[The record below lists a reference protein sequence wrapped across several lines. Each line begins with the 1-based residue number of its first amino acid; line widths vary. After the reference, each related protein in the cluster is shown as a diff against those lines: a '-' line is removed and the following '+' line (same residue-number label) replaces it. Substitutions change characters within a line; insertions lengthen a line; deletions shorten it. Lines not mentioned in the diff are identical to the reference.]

1 MDYRPPVEDFP
12 LLNRHKSI
20 VYLDN
25 AATTQKPQTVLDAI
39 QDYYTTKNA
48 NVHRGVHTLSSQ
60 ATHAFEHARLTLAE
74 FIHASAPEEIIWT
87 SGTTESINLVA
98 QSFAMSV
105 LDSDSKVVI
114 SEMEHHSNIVPW
126 QLLCERVGAQLCA
139 VPVLPNGTLDLPKY
153 EDLLAQN
160 TSIVAFTHVS
170 NVTGV
175 VNPVQK
181 LTAMAHEAG
190 AVVVID
196 GAQAVPHLAV
206 DVQSIDCDFYAF
218 SGHKMYGPT
227 GIGVLYGR
235 QTLLDRAPPWQGGG
249 EMIKEVQ
256 ITGSTYQKSPHRF
269 EAGTPHIEGVIGLA
283 AAIDYLNEQ
292 RKLGLQQY
300 EQRLFREANEAL
312 VEIDGLSMVSS
323 VKNRLGSLSFLVDGV
338 HPHDLGTLLT
348 EQNIALRTGH
358 HCAMPL
364 MEALSIPGTVRP
376 SVGLYNTMED
386 IEKLVAA
393 IRSACRILRAK

>member
-12 LLNRHKSI
+12 LLDRHKSI

-48 NVHRGVHTLSSQ
+48 NVHRGVHALSSQ
-60 ATHAFEHARLTLAE
+60 ATLSFEHARSTVAE

-114 SEMEHHSNIVPW
+114 TEMEHHSNIVPW
-126 QLLCERVGAQLCA
+126 QLVCERVGAQLCA

-175 VNPVQK
+175 VNPVEK

-196 GAQAVPHLAV
+196 GAQAVPHLDV
-206 DVQSIDCDFYAF
+206 DVQVIDCDFYAF

-235 QTLLDRAPPWQGGG
+235 KTLLDRAPPWQGGG

-256 ITGSTYQKSPHRF
+256 ITGSTYQESPHRF
-269 EAGTPHIEGVIGLA
+269 EAGTPHIEGVLGLA
-283 AAIDYLNEQ
+283 AAIEYLTEQ

-300 EQRLFREANEAL
+300 EQQLFREANEAL
-312 VEIDGLSMVSS
+312 VEINGLSMVSS
-323 VKNRLGSLSFLVDGV
+323 VKNRLGSLSFLIDGV

-376 SVGLYNTMED
+376 SVGLYNTKED

-393 IRSACRILRAK
+393 IKSACRILRR

>member
-12 LLNRHKSI
+12 LLDRHKSI

-39 QDYYTTKNA
+39 QDFYETKNA
-48 NVHRGVHTLSSQ
+48 NVHRGVHALSSQ
-60 ATHAFEHARLTLAE
+60 ATLSFEHARSTVAE

-114 SEMEHHSNIVPW
+114 TEMEHHSNIVPW
-126 QLLCERVGAQLCA
+126 QLVCERVGAQLCA
-139 VPVLPNGTLDLPKY
+139 VPVLSNGTLDLPKY

-175 VNPVQK
+175 VNPVEK

-196 GAQAVPHLAV
+196 GAQAVPHLDV
-206 DVQSIDCDFYAF
+206 DVQLIDCDFYAF

-235 QTLLDRAPPWQGGG
+235 KTLLDRAPPWQGGG

-256 ITGSTYQKSPHRF
+256 ITGSTYQESPHRF
-269 EAGTPHIEGVIGLA
+269 EAGTPHIEGVLGLA
-283 AAIDYLNEQ
+283 AAIEYLTEQ

-300 EQRLFREANEAL
+300 EQQLFREANEAL
-312 VEIDGLSMVSS
+312 VEINGLSMVSS
-323 VKNRLGSLSFLVDGV
+323 VKNRLGSLSFLIDGV

-376 SVGLYNTMED
+376 SVGLYNTKED

-393 IRSACRILRAK
+393 IKSACRILRR

>member
-1 MDYRPPVEDFP
+1 MVYLPPVKDFP
-12 LLNRHKSI
+12 LLNRYKSL

-25 AATTQKPQTVLDAI
+25 AATTQKPQVVLDSI
-39 QDYYTTKNA
+39 QEYYHTKNA
-48 NVHRGVHTLSSQ
+48 NVHRAVHELSSL
-60 ATHAFEHARLTLAE
+60 ATQAFEDARRTVAG

-87 SGTTESINLVA
+87 RGTTESINLVA

-105 LDSDSKVVI
+105 LDSDSQVVI

-126 QLLCERVGAQLCA
+126 QLLCERVGARLCA
-139 VPVLPNGTLDLPKY
+139 VPVLPHGTLDLQMY
-153 EDLLAQN
+153 EDLLAKD
-160 TSIVAFTHVS
+160 TCIVALTHVS

-175 VNPVQK
+175 INPVQK

-190 AVVVID
+190 AFVFID
-196 GAQAVPHLAV
+196 GAQATPHLDV

-235 QTLLDRAPPWQGGG
+235 KTLLDRAPPWQGGG

-269 EAGTPHIEGVIGLA
+269 EAGTPHIEGAIGLA
-283 AAIDYLNEQ
+283 AAIDYLTEQ

-300 EQRLFREANEAL
+300 EKQLFSEANQAL
-312 VEIDGLSMVSS
+312 SQIDGLSMVSS
-323 VKNRLGSLSFLVDGV
+323 VKNRLGSLSFLIDGV

-364 MEALSIPGTVRP
+364 MDALSIPGTVRP
-376 SVGLYNTMED
+376 SLGLYNTVEE
-386 IEKLVAA
+386 IEKLVDA
-393 IRSACRILRAK
+393 IYSACRILRL

>member
-1 MDYRPPVEDFP
+1 MVYLPPVKDFP
-12 LLNRHKSI
+12 LLNRYKSL

-25 AATTQKPQTVLDAI
+25 AATTQKPQVVLDSI
-39 QDYYTTKNA
+39 QDYYQTKNA
-48 NVHRGVHTLSSQ
+48 NVHRAVHALSSQ
-60 ATHAFEHARLTLAE
+60 ATQAFEDARRTVAE

-87 SGTTESINLVA
+87 RGTTESINLVA
-98 QSFAMSV
+98 QSFAMSA
-105 LDSDSKVVI
+105 LNSDSKVVI

-126 QLLCERVGAQLCA
+126 QLLCERVGARLCA
-139 VPVLPNGTLDLPKY
+139 APVLPNGTLDLKEY
-153 EDLLAQN
+153 EDLLDHD
-160 TSIVAFTHVS
+160 TCIVALTHVS

-175 VNPVQK
+175 INPVQQ

-190 AVVVID
+190 AIVLID
-196 GAQAVPHLAV
+196 GAQAAPHLDI

-235 QTLLDRAPPWQGGG
+235 KTLLDRAPPWQGGG

-269 EAGTPHIEGVIGLA
+269 EAGTPHIEGAIGLA
-283 AAIDYLNEQ
+283 AAIDYLTEQ

-300 EQRLFREANEAL
+300 EKQLFSEANQAL
-312 VEIDGLSMVSS
+312 SQIDGLSMVSS
-323 VKNRLGSLSFLVDGV
+323 VKNRLGSLSFLIDGV

-364 MEALSIPGTVRP
+364 MDALSIPSTVRP
-376 SVGLYNTMED
+376 SLGLYNTFED
-386 IEKLVAA
+386 IEKLVEA
-393 IRSACRILRAK
+393 IKSACRILRP